1 MRKGMERED
10 TAEMTARLSSI
21 RSSGYAT
28 DDGLYRSLVESLSEQ
43 AIFAISPMGDVITW
57 NTGAENMY
65 GYTKREIVGKSFRIT
80 FTAEDLAAGTPEKEL
95 SEAQDGRRATYER
108 WNVRKDGTHFWAAN
122 NMAPIYGAAGALIGF
137 TKFVADM
144 TANYEAREALQDSEE
159 RLRILI
165 ESVPEYAIFS
175 LALDGSITSWNSA
188 AHGALGYADH
198 EIIGKHFAE
207 LFAPED
213 ISNGVPEIVLQKA
226 SVLGK
231 VDEERWFLRKD
242 GSRFLGNEK
251 ISRLR
256 ASKKRGSQGFVHIAH
271 DITAHKKQTDDL
283 RRRAAVDPLT
293 GLANRNT
300 FFDHV
305 ERAIALI
312 KRRSTYRFAVLFIDL
327 DHFKAVNDRYGHMV
341 ADHLLEIT
349 ARRLESCARTEDIVA
364 RIGGDEFAILLNG
377 IHDAADAE
385 EAASRIGA
393 EMQKPIFVDSQ
404 NVLATVSV
412 GIALGAPGYDNP
424 ETILRDADSA
434 MYVAKAGGRA
444 RSMMFSGSVPT
455 IGQPMPDLVGDLRHA
470 VERGELRIA
479 YQPVVRLADATIS
492 GFEALVRWAHPRRGL
507 LYPGDFIVRAESN
520 NIVIAVDRWVLATAC
535 TALAAWQTRF
545 ADPSLTVSV
554 NLSTKQFTHADL
566 MTHLRETLDAANLTP
581 QNVHLEITESAIMEK
596 SSRAEQMLAKVSDAG
611 FELHVDDFGVG
622 YSSLAVLRD
631 LPVKALKIDRSFIT
645 KMDSRNGVELVRTIV
660 QLAHNLGLAAIAEGI
675 ETAEQLEMLGAMG
688 CDYGQGFF
696 LSEPCD
702 ADAVERLLRE
712 QAAGKMLVR

>member
-1 MRKGMERED
+1 MPSVK
-10 TAEMTARLSSI
+10 SSVLD
-21 RSSGYAT
+21 A
-28 DDGLYRSLVESLSEQ
+28 DDVLYRSLIDSLSEH
-43 AIFAISPMGDVITW
+43 AIFAISPTGDIITW
-57 NTGAENMY
+57 NTGAENTY
-65 GYTKREIVGKSFRIT
+65 GYSKREIVGKSFKVT
-80 FTAEDLAAGTPEKEL
+80 FTPEDLAAGVPENEL
-95 SEAQDGRRATYER
+95 HEAHTGGRTTHER
-108 WNVRKDGTHFWAAN
+108 WNVRKDGTRFWAAN
-122 NMAPIYGAAGALIGF
+122 NMAPIYGAGKGLIGF

-144 TANYEAREALQDSEE
+144 TESHRAREALQDSEE

-188 AHGALGYADH
+188 AHRVLGYADH
-198 EIIGKHFAE
+198 EIIGKQFAE

-226 SVLGK
+226 SILGK

-242 GSRFLGNEK
+242 GSRFLGSEK

-256 ASKKRGSQGFVHIAH
+256 AGKKRSSQGFVHVAH
-271 DITAHKKQTDDL
+271 DITAHKELADDL

-312 KRRSTYRFAVLFIDL
+312 KRRSSCLFAVMFIDL
-327 DHFKAVNDRYGHMV
+327 DHFKEINDAFGHMV

-377 IHDAADAE
+377 IRDASDAQ
-385 EAASRIGA
+385 EAANRIGT
-393 EMQKPIFVDSQ
+393 EMRKPVFVDSQ
-404 NVLATVSV
+404 GVYATVSV
-412 GIALGAPGYDNP
+412 GIAMGTAGYDNP

-444 RSMMFSGSVPT
+444 RSMVFSGAVDA
-455 IGQPMPDLVGDLRHA
+455 GNRFGPDLQGDLRHA
-470 VERGELRIA
+470 VERGELRVV
-479 YQPVVRLADATIS
+479 YQPIVRLADSTIS
-492 GFEALVRWAHPRRGL
+492 RFEALVRWEHPRRGL
-507 LYPGDFIVRAESN
+507 LYPNDFILRAEASN
-520 NIVIAVDRWVLATAC
+520 TIIAVDRWVLATAC
-535 TALAAWQTRF
+535 NALAGWRSRF
-545 ADPSLTVSV
+545 ADPALCVSI
-554 NLSTKQFTHADL
+554 NLSSKQFTHPDL
-566 MTHLRETLDAANLTP
+566 ISHLRETLTAAALTP
-581 QNVHLEITESAIMEK
+581 DCVHLEITESAIMEK
-596 SSRAEQMLAKVSDAG
+596 SIRTEKMLAAVSDAG

-622 YSSLAVLRD
+622 YSSLSVLRD

-645 KMDSRNGVELVRTIV
+645 KMDTRNGLELVRTII
-660 QLAHNLGLAAIAEGI
+660 QLAHNLGLVAVAEGI
-675 ETAEQLEMLGAMG
+675 ENLDQLGMLVAMS

-702 ADAVERLLRE
+702 NEAIERMLAG
-712 QAAGKMLVR
+712 QAA